1 MKKYETP
8 EISFEELKAND
19 VIAGNFVEGGDNE
32 TPWIEGWAS
41 AINDIRN

>member
-1 MKKYETP
+1 MKKYESP
-8 EISFEELKAND
+8 ELLVESINAQD

-41 AINDIRN
+41 ALNDMRN